1 MCVQVAGAT
10 ATCMHNLCMKNTNS
24 DENLLDSF
32 DISLLAALQRD
43 AQVTH
48 QHLGEQ
54 VHLSASQVSRR
65 VQRLQAAGIIRRYV
79 ALLEPQAVGLGVRAV
94 SYVTLTRHSGDEGL
108 TFEREIGDIAE
119 VLECYAV
126 AGESDYILQI
136 VAADLNVL
144 SEQVLRRLTRIQ
156 GVGSIR
162 SNIVL
167 NRIKSS
173 TELPL
178 GQLGGTQATAR
189 RTRLAAS
196 A

>member
-1 MCVQVAGAT
+1 
-10 ATCMHNLCMKNTNS
+10 MKPSSNEDS
-24 DENLLDSF
+24 LLDSF

-43 AQVTH
+43 AYATH
-48 QHLGEQ
+48 QQIGEQ

-79 ALLEPQAVGLGVRAV
+79 ALLEPQAIGLAVRAIT
-94 SYVTLTRHSGDEGL
+94 YVTLTRHSGDEGL
-108 TFEREIGDIAE
+108 AFEREIGSFPE
-119 VLECYAV
+119 VLECYSV

-136 VAADLNVL
+136 VAASLSVL

-156 GVGSIR
+156 GVGHIR

-178 GQLGGTQATAR
+178 GHLR
-189 RTRLAAS
+189 RGS
-196 A
+196 

>member
-10 ATCMHNLCMKNTNS
+10 GSHMHNLCMKQDKYDDS
-24 DENLLDSF
+24 SLDSF
-32 DISLLAALQRD
+32 DISILAALQRD
-43 AQVTH
+43 AQATH
-48 QHLGEQ
+48 QHLGDE

-167 NRIKSS
+167 NCIKRS
-173 TELPL
+173 TEMPL
-178 GQLGGTQATAR
+178 NQLNGAQANAR
-189 RTRLAAS
+189 RTR
-196 A
+196 

>member
-1 MCVQVAGAT
+1 MCVQVAGT
-10 ATCMHNLCMKNTNS
+10 TGSHMHNLCMKQDKNDDS
-24 DENLLDSF
+24 SLDSF

-43 AQVTH
+43 AYATH
-48 QHLGEQ
+48 QQIGEQ

-167 NRIKSS
+167 NCIKRS
-173 TELPL
+173 TEMPL
-178 GQLGGTQATAR
+178 NQLSGAQANAR
-189 RTRLAAS
+189 RTR
-196 A
+196 

>member
-1 MCVQVAGAT
+1 MGLRFLTHKAAQ
-10 ATCMHNLCMKNTNS
+10 MHNSCMKTPNNDDS
-24 DENLLDSF
+24 LLDSF
-32 DISLLAALQRD
+32 DVSLLAALQRD
-43 AQVTH
+43 AYATH
-48 QHLGEQ
+48 QQIGEQ

-79 ALLEPQAVGLGVRAV
+79 ALLEPQAIGLGVRAI

-108 TFEREIGDIAE
+108 AFEREIAGFPE
-119 VLECYAV
+119 VLECYSV

-136 VAADLNVL
+136 VAASLSVL

-167 NRIKSS
+167 ARIKSS

-178 GQLGGTQATAR
+178 AHLKRG
-189 RTRLAAS
+189 S
-196 A
+196 

>member
-1 MCVQVAGAT
+1 MGVQVAGRKPT
-10 ATCMHNLCMKNTNS
+10 AMHNLCMKPEKHEDS
-24 DENLLDSF
+24 LLDSF

-43 AQVTH
+43 AHATH
-48 QHLGEQ
+48 QQIGEQ

-65 VQRLQAAGIIRRYV
+65 VQRLQTSGIIRRYV
-79 ALLEPQAVGLGVRAV
+79 ALLEPAAIGLGVRAI

-108 TFEREIGDIAE
+108 AFEREIAGFPE
-119 VLECYAV
+119 VLECYSV

-136 VAADLNVL
+136 VAADLSVL
-144 SEQVLRRLTRIQ
+144 SEHVLRRLTRIQ

-167 NRIKSS
+167 ARIKSS

-178 GQLGGTQATAR
+178 AHLK
-189 RTRLAAS
+189 RTT
-196 A
+196 

>member
-1 MCVQVAGAT
+1 MGMQFTVRSRPH
-10 ATCMHNLCMKNTNS
+10 MHNLCMKTTK
-24 DENLLDSF
+24 DEDSLLDSF
-32 DISLLAALQRD
+32 DISLLAALQQD
-43 AQVTH
+43 AHATH
-48 QHLGEQ
+48 QQIGEL

-79 ALLEPQAVGLGVRAV
+79 ALLEPQAIRLGVRAI

-108 TFEREIGDIAE
+108 AFEREMASFPE
-119 VLECYAV
+119 VLECYSV

-136 VAADLNVL
+136 VAADLSVL

-167 NRIKSS
+167 GRIKSS

-178 GQLGGTQATAR
+178 EHLR
-189 RTRLAAS
+189 RTA
-196 A
+196 

>member
-1 MCVQVAGAT
+1 MGMQVACHRPT
-10 ATCMHNLCMKNTNS
+10 AMHNLCMKPEKNEDS
-24 DENLLDSF
+24 LLDSF
-32 DISLLAALQRD
+32 DIGLLAALQRD
-43 AQVTH
+43 AHATH
-48 QHLGEQ
+48 QQIGEQ

-65 VQRLQAAGIIRRYV
+65 VQRLQASGIIRRYV
-79 ALLEPQAVGLGVRAV
+79 ALLEPAAIGLGVRAI

-108 TFEREIGDIAE
+108 AFEREIASFSE
-119 VLECYAV
+119 VLECYSV

-167 NRIKSS
+167 ARIKSS

-178 GQLGGTQATAR
+178 AHLKRGVG
-189 RTRLAAS
+189 
-196 A
+196 

>member
-1 MCVQVAGAT
+1 
-10 ATCMHNLCMKNTNS
+10 MHNLCMKNTNS
-24 DENLLDSF
+24 NENLLDSF
-32 DISLLAALQRD
+32 DIRLLAALQRD
-43 AQVTH
+43 AQATH
-48 QHLGEQ
+48 QHLGDE
-54 VHLSASQVSRR
+54 VYLSASQVSRR
-65 VQRLQAAGIIRRYV
+65 VQRLQASGIIRRYV

-136 VAADLNVL
+136 VAADLNIL

-167 NRIKSS
+167 NCIKRS
-173 TELPL
+173 TEMPL
-178 GQLGGTQATAR
+178 NQLGGMQAPTR
-189 RTRLAAS
+189 RARLARGA
-196 A
+196 

>member
-1 MCVQVAGAT
+1 
-10 ATCMHNLCMKNTNS
+10 MHNLCMKLPNS
-24 DENLLDSF
+24 DEKLLVAF
-32 DISLLAALQRD
+32 DISILAALQRD
-43 AQVTH
+43 AQATH
-48 QHLGEQ
+48 QQLGEE

-79 ALLEPQAVGLGVRAV
+79 ALLEPQAVGLSVRAV
-94 SYVTLTRHSGDEGL
+94 SYVTLTRHGGDEGL

-119 VLECYAV
+119 VLECYSV

-178 GQLGGTQATAR
+178 EHLR
-189 RTRLAAS
+189 RGA
-196 A
+196 